1 MLCHSCDLGC
11 CSRTVVV
18 IKAAANPRLYWALV
32 RMRQP
37 SVIWRLHSWNAAS
50 EATSTRERRAERTA
64 RYLGAISHPGSC
76 WKTSTLMIG
85 IERSRARGAK
95 QRIQSRG
102 CSRQPL
108 GRGSTWNKSK
118 VNDTIGTWQHA
129 LKDSGTYSTVLL
141 QWQCRQCGA
150 FSYKAPVF

>member
-1 MLCHSCDLGC
+1 MSCPVGKDILLDAVGRQFEPYLTARCVCMLEAPLWCDLGC

-118 VNDTIGTWQHA
+118 VNDTIGT
-129 LKDSGTYSTVLL
+129 
-141 QWQCRQCGA
+141 
-150 FSYKAPVF
+150 